1 MTWRAA
7 KGAAQNRAAQNRD
20 RFYHTSAANARI
32 GRVMKIT
39 HVETY
44 PVEIPLKPE
53 RRMISSLGQHTVS
66 RYLLVRVLTD
76 AGIEGAGEAT
86 VTARWSGET
95 VWTAQAMIQRVLA
108 PAVMD
113 GDPYDVAEIDRRMD
127 AAAAHN
133 WFAKSAIE
141 MACWDIRG
149 KAEGQPV
156 YELLGGAC
164 RPLAVRSRYSMGAY
178 EPPRAAARARQLVEL
193 GFTTIK
199 VKVGREPEDDL
210 ARVRAV
216 REAIGPDVALVIDA
230 NCGWDADTAIRCV
243 RALADCRLALVEQ
256 PTPDGDYAALARVRR
271 ETDVPVMADDMC
283 FNLVHARELVRNEC
297 CDVISVY
304 PGKQA
309 GIRKARQ
316 IVDFAADHG
325 VACSIGS
332 NLELDVAT
340 AAMAHLVVAC
350 PNMQVEKY
358 PGDMLGADYHEIRV
372 AKNPV
377 RIEGQITTIGTEPG
391 LGVEVD
397 WDLVRR
403 CRCE

>member
-1 MTWRAA
+1 
-7 KGAAQNRAAQNRD
+7 
-20 RFYHTSAANARI
+20 
-32 GRVMKIT
+32 
-39 HVETY
+39 
-44 PVEIPLKPE
+44 
-53 RRMISSLGQHTVS
+53 VS

-76 AGIEGAGEAT
+76 NGTEGAGEAT

-95 VWTAQAMIQRVLA
+95 VWSAQSLIERVLG
-108 PAVMD
+108 PAIIDCNPCEAV
-113 GDPYDVAEIDRRMD
+113 EIDRRMD

-133 WFAKSAIE
+133 WFAKSALE

-149 KAEGQPV
+149 KADKKPV

-178 EPPRAAARARQLVEL
+178 EPEKAAARAQELVAL

-199 VKVGREPEDDL
+199 VKVGRVPAEDI

-216 REAIGPDVALVIDA
+216 RAAIGPRIELTVDA
-230 NCGWDADTAIRCV
+230 NCGWTAETAIRCINE
-243 RALADCRLALVEQ
+243 LADCNLALDEQ
-256 PTPDGDYAALARVRR
+256 PTPDGDYAAIAQVRR
-271 ETDVPVMADDMC
+271 ETPVPVMADDMC
-283 FNLVHARELVRNEC
+283 FNLVHAQELVRNDA

-304 PGKQA
+304 PGKNG
-309 GIRKARQ
+309 GIRKAKE
-316 IVDFAADHG
+316 IVDYAAEHN

-340 AAMAHLVVAC
+340 TAMAHLVVAC

-358 PGDMLGADYHEIRV
+358 PGDMLGADYHEIRI
-372 AKNPV
+372 AKNP
-377 RIEGQITTIGTEPG
+377 IQIAGPITTITDAPG

-397 WDLVRR
+397 WELVRR

>member
-1 MTWRAA
+1 
-7 KGAAQNRAAQNRD
+7 
-20 RFYHTSAANARI
+20 
-32 GRVMKIT
+32 MKIT

-44 PVEIPLKPE
+44 PVEIPIKRE
-53 RRMISSLGQHTVS
+53 RWMISSLGQHRVS

-76 AGIEGAGEAT
+76 KGIEGAGEAT

-95 VWTAQAMIQRVLA
+95 VWSAQSLVERVLG
-108 PAVMD
+108 PAVV
-113 GDPYDVAEIDRRMD
+113 GCNPADVAAVDTKMD

-141 MACWDIRG
+141 MACWDLRG
-149 KAEGQPV
+149 KAEGRPV

-178 EPPRAAARARQLVEL
+178 EPEKAAARAKELVAL

-199 VKVGREPEDDL
+199 VKVGRDADEDI

-216 REAIGPDVALVIDA
+216 RAAIGPEIALTVDA
-230 NCGWDADTAIRCV
+230 NCGWSAETAIR
-243 RALADCRLALVEQ
+243 AINELADCNLSLDEQ
-256 PTPDGDYAALARVRR
+256 PTLDGDYAAIARVRR
-271 ETDVPVMADDMC
+271 ETSVPVMADDMC
-283 FNLVHARELVRNEC
+283 FNLVHAQELIRNEG

-304 PGKQA
+304 PGKNG
-309 GIRKARQ
+309 GIRKSKE
-316 IVDFAADHG
+316 IVDYAAAHG

-372 AKNPV
+372 AKKPI
-377 RIEGQITTIGTEPG
+377 RIEGPITTIDNTPG

-397 WDLVRR
+397 WELARR
-403 CRCE
+403 LRCE